1 MIMDQVGEKEGKE
14 KEYQLASHLGFRN
27 TRGNL
32 KPSSGETEDD
42 QRLRLLLT
50 FKEVTKN
57 T

>member
-1 MIMDQVGEKEGKE
+1 MIMDQVGEKEG